1 MKLNDPEN
9 FAEAFLTQYLANGL
23 GGLAKRDT
31 EVLVLHL
38 LLADGR
44 YNLPEDIYRACR
56 ELKLTETRLRSLYE
70 AVQLKHQP
78 YTYEEVKERL
88 VQIVASGSIE
98 TKGDKLV
105 FIIRDP
111 LLRQHFEE
119 WVAAQH
125 GFTDSS
131 FNKNLVV
138 VSRETFA
145 AVLDHLAVEDLDTI
159 NALLPSELSE
169 TPDDT
174 RHTRS
179 SFIQLFVDEFA
190 KSAGKQGGSISVQ
203 TLATGLRALLMGGL
217 G

>member
-1 MKLNDPEN
+1 MKLNNPEN
-9 FAEAFLTQYLANGL
+9 FAESFLTHYLANGL

-44 YNLPEDIYRACR
+44 YDLPTDIYRACR
-56 ELKLTETRLRSLYE
+56 ELKLTEARLRSLYE
-70 AVQLKHQP
+70 AVQLKHQQ

-98 TKGDKLV
+98 TRGEKLV

-119 WVAAQH
+119 WVASQQ

-138 VSRETFA
+138 VSRETFT
-145 AVLDHLAVEDLDTI
+145 AVLDHLAVDDVDTI
-159 NALLPSELSE
+159 TALLPPDLTE
-169 TPDDT
+169 TPDQD
-174 RHTRS
+174 RS
-179 SFIQLFVDEFA
+179 SLIQLFVDEFA
-190 KSAGKQGGSISVQ
+190 KSAGKQAGSLSVQ
-203 TLATGLRALLMGGL
+203 TLATGLRALLIGNL